1 MHQIPLIS
9 NPVTLFLLLLLIICV
24 LKKNGILITKFTPI
38 LPRLMKPQLGKGVQT
53 KPNHL
58 QIAKPIQKKL
68 KIAKPKNLENHIFL
82 RFSPI
87 FESCYKKTELD

>member
-1 MHQIPLIS
+1 
-9 NPVTLFLLLLLIICV
+9 
-24 LKKNGILITKFTPI
+24 
-38 LPRLMKPQLGKGVQT
+38 MKPQLGKGVQT